1 MASSRRQNRG
11 ELILKKD
18 GGAKKIDLYKRRE
31 FWGKINFWR
40 INFFERRN
48 MLEKYLGQKLVGKLF
63 GGIGERINV
72 LDG

>member
-18 GGAKKIDLYKRRE
+18 GGAKIDLYKRRE